1 MADTISPRLVWIG
14 SFGTTY
20 GLFLEPST
28 WPEAS
33 TSAQTYGAHL
43 VKVDTTDENVQIF
56 SSLNDF
62 FRINESLLD
71 QSRALT
77 AGNAAHLWMGG
88 SDQVV
93 EGQWRWSF
101 DNSPI
106 STVRSEWGRGSLGV
120 EPNNANGNQHYLAL
134 GLENWPR
141 GFDTGRGLGSAGQ
154 WNDLDAEQKLFFLAE
169 KSGSVPQSFNT
180 QEDQFF
186 VSLVSDAAFSLAIP
200 SSSVSLERLENSA
213 AWQLTSIEYGTDIIA
228 GFSKVRFTDKTA
240 ALDFSADSLTYQA
253 LKFTAATFGMASID
267 SVFPVVLQVLESG
280 KSLSQAIA
288 LAVNSG
294 AIESTAASKS
304 VSWASL
310 IYSNVYGQPPSSQTE
325 EEIMAA
331 INNRSLS
338 KAEALAIAMEIP
350 ELTEQINLA
359 GLQSTG
365 LFYNELA

>member
-1 MADTISPRLVWIG
+1 VETTNSPSLVWVG

-20 GLFLEPST
+20 GLFLQPST
-28 WPEAS
+28 WQEAS
-33 TSAQTYGAHL
+33 QSAKGYGAHL
-43 VKVDTTDENVQIF
+43 VKIDTTDENAQIF

-71 QSRALT
+71 QSRAEA
-77 AGNAAHLWMGG
+77 AGNAAQVWAGG
-88 SDQVV
+88 SDQAV

-101 DNSPI
+101 DNSPV
-106 STVRSEWGRGSLGV
+106 STVQSEWGRGSLGV

-180 QEDQFF
+180 QEDQVF
-186 VSLVSDAAFSLAIP
+186 VSLISDSAFSLPIP
-200 SSSVSLERLENSA
+200 SSSASLERLESSA
-213 AWQLTSIEYGTDIIA
+213 AWQLTSNEYGTDIIA
-228 GFSKVRFTDKTA
+228 GFSRVRFTDKTA
-240 ALDFSADSLTYQA
+240 ALDFSTDSLTYQA

-280 KSLSQAIA
+280 KSLSQAIT

-294 AIESTAASKS
+294 AIESAAASRS
-304 VSWASL
+304 VS
-310 IYSNVYGQPPSSQTE
+310 
-325 EEIMAA
+325 
-331 INNRSLS
+331 
-338 KAEALAIAMEIP
+338 
-350 ELTEQINLA
+350 
-359 GLQSTG
+359 
-365 LFYNELA
+365 